1 MILAGGFGT
10 RISEESVVRPKPMVE
25 IGGMPI
31 LWHIMK
37 SYSYYGVDDF
47 VICCGYKG
55 HIIKEWFAN
64 YLHRTSDVTFDYRTG
79 STEVHSTQI
88 EPWRV
93 TLVDTGQETMTGGR
107 IKRASEYLTDDT
119 FFLTYGDGVSDID
132 IAASLDFHRS
142 HGKKATM
149 TAVQPDQRFGVF
161 SLAPGEE
168 TVAHFRE
175 KPKGDSVWT
184 NAGFFVLDRSVVDYI
199 DGDDTVWE
207 VEPLQRLVEDQQLV
221 ANRHEGFWQPMDN
234 LHDKNKLEG
243 IWSEGNAPWRQEGR
257 FIDQRRDPKAADAA
271 QLRHLEGSDE
281 VQSKL
286 AS

>member
-1 MILAGGFGT
+1 MKAMILAGGFGS

-37 SYSYYGVDDF
+37 MYSNHGVNDF

-55 HIIKEWFAN
+55 HVIKEWFSN
-64 YLHRTSDVTFDYRTG
+64 YLLRRADVTFDLINNK
-79 STEVHSTQI
+79 STVHSSAV

-93 TLVDTGQETMTGGR
+93 TLADTGIGTMTGGR
-107 IKRASEYLTDDT
+107 IKRAARYIEDDV
-119 FFLTYGDGVSDID
+119 FFMTYGDGVSDID
-132 IAASLDFHRS
+132 ISASLDFHRS

-207 VEPLQRLVEDQQLV
+207 VGPLQRLVEDQQLV

-234 LHDKNKLEG
+234 LHDKNKLEDL
-243 IWSEGNAPWRQEGR
+243 WNTHNPPW
-257 FIDQRRDPKAADAA
+257 K
-271 QLRHLEGSDE
+271 SW
-281 VQSKL
+281 
-286 AS
+286 